1 MTKAIIDFSGYTGP
15 QLTPVAQMIH
25 DEMTTN
31 ATIFDTPP
39 ITMADLLTTITAFE
53 TALMKKASGAY
64 ADTVAF
70 NIARHEL
77 ESALNDLGNYVNTVA
92 SGDPMLVE
100 KSGFPSYDTT
110 THTVDPNPPA
120 APENLR
126 LRQGDLSGT
135 LVARYR
141 PERERSMNELQTN
154 LGDPNTAA
162 DWHPAGMF
170 SGGKATLGGFTPG
183 ANVWV
188 RVRTCG
194 LRGVMGA
201 WSDPAKLMVT

>member
-1 MTKAIIDFSGYTGP
+1 
-15 QLTPVAQMIH
+15 
-25 DEMTTN
+25 
-31 ATIFDTPP
+31 
-39 ITMADLLTTITAFE
+39 
-53 TALMKKASGAY
+53 
-64 ADTVAF
+64 
-70 NIARHEL
+70 
-77 ESALNDLGNYVNTVA
+77 
-92 SGDPMLVE
+92 MLVE
-100 KSGFPSYDTT
+100 KSGFPRYDT

-141 PERERSMNELQTN
+141 PERERSMNEVQTN

-194 LRGVMGA
+194 LKGVMGA